1 LTPIDIGSQQEMD
14 CMNRDKLHAVDD
26 AVNLYFFDGGAKV
39 VISAPNEMYYEKL

>member
-1 LTPIDIGSQQEMD
+1 MDIGSQTEID
-14 CMNRDKLHAVDD
+14 CMNRDKLLLDD